1 MKAAL
6 SHGRPKVLND
16 SAQIIALQALA
27 WIVSDDDRLAAL
39 MANSGINPASLRSHA
54 ADPEVLGAVLDH
66 LLGDDQMVIAF
77 CDAHGLP
84 YNSPL
89 AARAALPGGDT
100 LHWT

>member
-1 MKAAL
+1 MQT
-6 SHGRPKVLND
+6 D

-39 MANSGINPASLRSHA
+39 MANSGIDPGGLRA
-54 ADPEVLGAVLDH
+54 RADDPQTLGAVLDH
-66 LLGDDQMVIAF
+66 LLSDDQAVIAF

-84 YNSPL
+84 YTTPL
-89 AARAALPGGDT
+89 AARAMLPGGDT

>member
-1 MKAAL
+1 
-6 SHGRPKVLND
+6 
-16 SAQIIALQALA
+16 
-27 WIVSDDDRLAAL
+27 
-39 MANSGINPASLRSHA
+39 
-54 ADPEVLGAVLDH
+54 VLGAVLDH

-84 YNSPL
+84 YTSPL

>member
-1 MKAAL
+1 MQT
-6 SHGRPKVLND
+6 D

-39 MANSGINPASLRSHA
+39 MANSGIDPSGLRA
-54 ADPEVLGAVLDH
+54 RADDPQTLGAVLDH
-66 LLGDDQMVIAF
+66 LLSDDQAVIAF

-84 YNSPL
+84 YTSPL
-89 AARAALPGGDT
+89 AARAMLPGGDT